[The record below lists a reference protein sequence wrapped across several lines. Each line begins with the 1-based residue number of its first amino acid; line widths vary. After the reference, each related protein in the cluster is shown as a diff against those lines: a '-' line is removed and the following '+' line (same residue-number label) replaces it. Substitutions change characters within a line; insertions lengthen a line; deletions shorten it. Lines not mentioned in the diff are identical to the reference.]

1 MAEMQ
6 QNPEGGE
13 SFNATSDYVPD
24 SENDDTV
31 AFEQVEQN
39 SQNQFAQNPVVEDS
53 VAQNQVDSKS
63 AYSESE
69 EESLVENLGEVS
81 DEDDNQYDIVDD
93 VEAAVS
99 RYADRKAERKAER
112 KAAAASAAASAAT
125 STVASASSYA
135 ASSASASAYDSTSAD
150 NIATDTFQA
159 VTPKSKESKKSKN
172 SSAHSA
178 LALFYSLFIF
188 VIILAAAFFAVHWYF
203 HDRVAPGVNFGDST
217 ISQNLTGAQESAVYK
232 AVQNAVNRT
241 ELVIKDDRGKTTT
254 ASLQKLGVKVN
265 TKATVN
271 AILNAKRD
279 NLFTRIMPWIQKN
292 VSLNAKR
299 DDSKMDMYLL
309 HKFVLKHDRAVPY
322 SVVFN
327 KESESFGVQDGV
339 PGRTIETMAV
349 REAVKKLIANPG
361 KTVNVSVSSRRTDAP
376 IKRDAAQKLAD
387 DLNKII
393 DKKLKFSNGDG
404 DDFTVPKKELATWI
418 NVKAD
423 TTRRKLS
430 YEIDVDKADSYLSQV
445 LPKALNKEKVNQEDA
460 INKEGKVIFTTM
472 KGSNGVEITYNR
484 SYAEK
489 ACDAWQNGED
499 FNVTLP
505 AKVTKFSVEQKLV
518 EMRIVVDKTT
528 QTASVYKNDELVKTF
543 PVCTGRTGMGEST
556 SGTFFIYLRYASQD
570 MRGRNFNGSPYLSPN
585 VHWVSYYHGGEGFH
599 TATWNYNGIATG
611 DPANHGSHGCI
622 NMYDQDA
629 RWIYE
634 NCPRGTIV
642 QVVGSTPDG
651 PVRQQ

>member
-13 SFNATSDYVPD
+13 SFKAASDYVPD
-24 SENDDTV
+24 VENDDTV
-31 AFEQVEQN
+31 AFKQVEQN

-112 KAAAASAAASAAT
+112 KAASAASAAS
-125 STVASASSYA
+125 VASAYA
-135 ASSASASAYDSTSAD
+135 STSAD
-150 NIATDTFQA
+150 NTATDTFQA

-172 SSAHSA
+172 SNAHSA

-203 HDRVAPGVNFGDST
+203 HDRVAPGVNFGDSA
-217 ISQNLTGAQESAVYK
+217 ISRNLTGAQESAVYK

-241 ELVIKDDRGKTTT
+241 ELVIKDDRGKTAT
-254 ASLQKLGVKVN
+254 ASLQQLGVKVN

-279 NLFTRIMPWIQKN
+279 NLFTRIMPWVQKN

-299 DDSKMDMYLL
+299 DDSKMDVYLL
-309 HKFVLKHDRAVPY
+309 HKFVLKHDRALPY

-376 IKRDAAQKLAD
+376 IKRDVAQKLAD
-387 DLNKII
+387 DLNKIL

-404 DDFTVPKKELATWI
+404 DDFTVPKKELGTWI

-423 TTRRKLS
+423 TTRRKIS
-430 YEIDVDKADSYLSQV
+430 YEIDVDKADAYLSQV

-489 ACDAWQNGED
+489 ACDALQNGED

-599 TATWNYNGIATG
+599 TAMWNYNGIATG

-622 NMYDQDA
+622 NMYEQDA
-629 RWIYE
+629 RWVYD

>member
-24 SENDDTV
+24 VENDDTV

-63 AYSESE
+63 AYSE

-112 KAAAASAAASAAT
+112 KAASAAS
-125 STVASASSYA
+125 V
-135 ASSASASAYDSTSAD
+135 ASAYDSTSAD

-203 HDRVAPGVNFGDST
+203 HDRVAPGVNFGDSA
-217 ISQNLTGAQESAVYK
+217 ISRNLTGAQESAVYK

-241 ELVIKDDRGKTTT
+241 ELVIKDDRGKTAT
-254 ASLQKLGVKVN
+254 ASLQQLGVKVN

-279 NLFTRIMPWIQKN
+279 NLFTRIMPWVQKN

-299 DDSKMDMYLL
+299 DDSKMDVYLL
-309 HKFVLKHDRAVPY
+309 HKFVLKHDRALPY

-376 IKRDAAQKLAD
+376 IKRDVAQKLAD
-387 DLNKII
+387 DLNKVL

-404 DDFTVPKKELATWI
+404 DDFTVPKKELGTWI

-430 YEIDVDKADSYLSQV
+430 YEIDVDKADAYLSQV

-489 ACDAWQNGED
+489 ACDALQNGED

-599 TATWNYNGIATG
+599 TAMWNYNGIATG

-622 NMYDQDA
+622 NMYEQDA
-629 RWIYE
+629 RWVYD

>member
-6 QNPEGGE
+6 QNPEGGD
-13 SFNATSDYVPD
+13 SFNATPDYVPD
-24 SENDDTV
+24 VENDDTV
-31 AFEQVEQN
+31 AFEQVEQQN
-39 SQNQFAQNPVVEDS
+39 SQNQFAQESVAQESVAQDSLVQDAVAEDS
-53 VAQNQVDSKS
+53 FAQNQVDNQS
-63 AYSESE
+63 AYGE

-81 DEDDNQYDIVDD
+81 DEADNQYDIVDD

-99 RYADRKAERKAER
+99 RYADRKADR
-112 KAAAASAAASAAT
+112 KAA
-125 STVASASSYA
+125 
-135 ASSASASAYDSTSAD
+135 SAYASNYASTSAD
-150 NIATDTFQA
+150 NTATDTFQ
-159 VTPKSKESKKSKN
+159 VVKKKSKN

-203 HDRVAPGVNFGDST
+203 HDRVAPGVNFGDSV
-217 ISQNLTGAQESAVYK
+217 ISQNLTGAQESSVYK

-241 ELVIKDDRGKTTT
+241 ELVIKDDRGNTTT
-254 ASLQKLGVKVN
+254 ASLKQLGVKVN
-265 TKATVN
+265 TKATVS

-279 NLFTRIMPWIQKN
+279 NLFTRIMPWVQKN

-299 DDSKMDMYLL
+299 DDSKMDVYLL

-322 SVVFN
+322 TAVFN

-339 PGRTIETMAV
+339 PGRTIETMPV

-361 KTVNVSVSSRRTDAP
+361 KTVKVSVSSRRTDAP
-376 IKRDAAQKLAD
+376 IKRDAAQKLAN
-387 DLNKII
+387 DLNKVLE
-393 DKKLKFSNGDG
+393 KKLKFSNGDG
-404 DDFTVPKKELATWI
+404 DDFTVPKKELASWI

-430 YEIDVDKADSYLSQV
+430 YDIDVDKADSYLSQV
-445 LPKALNKEKVNQEDA
+445 LPKALNKQKVNQEDA

-484 SYAEK
+484 SIAEK
-489 ACDAWQNGED
+489 ACDALQNGED
-499 FNVTLP
+499 FNITIT
-505 AKVTKFSVEQKLV
+505 AKVTKFTVEQKLV
-518 EMRIVVDKTT
+518 EMRIVVDKST
-528 QTASVYKNDELVKTF
+528 QTASVYKNDELIRTF

-556 SGTFFIYLRYASQD
+556 SGTFFIYLRYATQD
-570 MRGRNFNGSPYLSPN
+570 MRGHNFDGSTYVSPN
-585 VHWVSYYHGGEGFH
+585 VRWISYYHGGEGFH
-599 TATWNYNGIATG
+599 TALWNYNGIAAG

-622 NMYDQDA
+622 NMYEQDA
-629 RWIYE
+629 RWIYD

-642 QVVGSTPDG
+642 QVVGTTPDG
-651 PVRQQ
+651 PVHQQ

>member
-24 SENDDTV
+24 VENDDTV

-63 AYSESE
+63 AYSE

-112 KAAAASAAASAAT
+112 KAASAAS
-125 STVASASSYA
+125 V
-135 ASSASASAYDSTSAD
+135 ASAYDSTSAD

-241 ELVIKDDRGKTTT
+241 ELVIKDDRGKTAT
-254 ASLQKLGVKVN
+254 ASLQQLGVKVN

-279 NLFTRIMPWIQKN
+279 NLFTRIMPWVQKN

-299 DDSKMDMYLL
+299 DDSKMDVYLL
-309 HKFVLKHDRAVPY
+309 HKFVLKHDRALPY

-376 IKRDAAQKLAD
+376 IKRDVAQKLAD
-387 DLNKII
+387 DLNKVL

-404 DDFTVPKKELATWI
+404 DDFTVPKKELGTWI

-430 YEIDVDKADSYLSQV
+430 YEIDVDKADAYLSQV

-489 ACDAWQNGED
+489 ACDALQNGED

-599 TATWNYNGIATG
+599 TAMWNYNGIATG

-622 NMYDQDA
+622 NMYEQDA
-629 RWIYE
+629 RWVYD